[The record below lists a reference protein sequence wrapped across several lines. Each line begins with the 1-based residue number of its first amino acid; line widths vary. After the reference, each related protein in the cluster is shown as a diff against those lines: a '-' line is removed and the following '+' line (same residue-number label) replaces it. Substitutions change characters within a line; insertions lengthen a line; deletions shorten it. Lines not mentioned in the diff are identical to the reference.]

1 MSWYIMLH
9 LFSHVVITQSD
20 TPLRATLLDITKR
33 RDLILALIS
42 HSARHATR
50 TATLKLMD
58 HDTYQGRNLSDKT
71 KATNQNLWAPVAEEV
86 KGEGKVDAV
95 ACRNWSRSTQVG
107 SGKNLPGELSGKR
120 TTQKTDFGDTHHPM
134 PCNVKMSVWVVS
146 NPCWIFL
153 ARFCNFHGIL
163 SHSVAFCRYRRI
175 PVSSSSHI
183 SRFWEL
189 LLRRKIAA
197 YK

>member
-1 MSWYIMLH
+1 MLH

-95 ACRNWSRSTQVG
+95 ACRN
-107 SGKNLPGELSGKR
+107 
-120 TTQKTDFGDTHHPM
+120 
-134 PCNVKMSVWVVS
+134 
-146 NPCWIFL
+146 
-153 ARFCNFHGIL
+153 
-163 SHSVAFCRYRRI
+163 
-175 PVSSSSHI
+175 
-183 SRFWEL
+183 
-189 LLRRKIAA
+189 
-197 YK
+197 